1 MKRAASVVLAVLLL
15 LLAVPIPAAGEN
27 APLFNVLL
35 DTNAKA
41 ATVNSI
47 VDVFL
52 MFSRAD
58 NNGND
63 NFNSYYFALT
73 YDNDRLEF
81 NNAVFGASNNFPES
95 TPVVTE
101 AANGKLIIAGYGEPL
116 GNTHMKLSFTLISD
130 GDATVTLTRANIDR
144 SDNAQNDART
154 ATIESGK
161 GSVTVHAGGYPVT
174 LPEKDGG
181 ITDVSGPDF
190 AADGGN
196 YTFTALPAG
205 MKFTFI
211 TMVNDVEAELTVI
224 DNEDGTYTVVGVT
237 GKLEIKL
244 ASAVARTYSA
254 TVQGNGASD
263 VWNAT
268 DEAIYGE
275 DYTFRI
281 VPATGYHYAVSVTV
295 GGQTVAPEVND
306 NSYTIPGK
314 SIEGDIVITV
324 TKAIQADTTQI
335 MFVGNGTD
343 DLENHG
349 GVYTAVNGQNF
360 TFKLDKQTGYEYTV
374 TAEKNGASIPVTG
387 DDSGTYTI
395 AGENINGGIITVTVI
410 RTAPPAVDVTAQ
422 EFLTCSNGSTIFLLR
437 ATARESL
444 APSKDLLY
452 GSEHML
458 WSEQYSAY
466 VWLVKTGDSVDKVL
480 ADAKANISIGSAGH
494 TSVNHDGDVNHS
506 GKVDINDAQLIYDL
520 YMKNTTIDITQNDNM
535 QALLN
540 GDVNCNGK
548 LDTGDARAVVFR
560 IQ

>member
-144 SDNAQNDART
+144 SDNAQNDARD
-154 ATIESGK
+154 AAMLNS
-161 GSVTVHAGGYPVT
+161 SVTVHAGGYPVT

-205 MKFTFI
+205 MKFTFT
-211 TMVNDVEAELTVI
+211 TMVNDVEEELTVI
-224 DNEDGTYTVVGVT
+224 DNKDGTYTVVSVT
-237 GKLEIKL
+237 GKLEISLKD
-244 ASAVARTYSA
+244 AVARMYSA

-263 VWNAT
+263 VRDNAT
-268 DEAIYGE
+268 EATYGE

-295 GGQTVAPEVND
+295 GGQTVAPAVND

-324 TKAIQADTTQI
+324 TKAIQSNTTQI

-343 DLENHG
+343 DLENNG
-349 GVYTAVNGQNF
+349 GVYTVVNGQDF
-360 TFKLDKQTGYEYTV
+360 TFKLHKKTGYEYTV
-374 TAEKNGASIPVTG
+374 TAKKG
-387 DDSGTYTI
+387 DEDITMTDDGNGTYTI
-395 AGENINGGIITVTVI
+395 AGTYINGGIITVTVI

-422 EFLTCSNGSTIFLLR
+422 EFLTCTEGTIFLLR
-437 ATARESL
+437 ATAREPL
-444 APSKDLLY
+444 PPSKDLLY

-458 WSEQYSAY
+458 WSDQYSTY

-480 ADAKANISIGSAGH
+480 TDAKANISIGSAGH
-494 TSVNHDGDVNHS
+494 TSVDHGGDVNHS

-520 YMKNTTIDITQNDNM
+520 YMKNTTIDISQNDSM